1 MATVEFLTKRVE
13 GKKAE
18 IAKLE
23 KKLERIEKAK
33 ATNWEVNPYYY
44 RESDF
49 KWTTRDLNEARE
61 ALAGYESK
69 LKEAQDKAS
78 SRNVKVILDFLQK
91 WQDDSFEFYKEM
103 IPLWL
108 MAREEYYQA
117 SHEHAEFWNRGRF
130 EIEDKEERKK
140 AMEESDKDY
149 REAQKSYRAN
159 WGWILPYT
167 THIWNPKTERYN
179 DGLDEEKLHKDL
191 KAEADRKYDFIIE
204 RTEEIVEKI
213 TDADH
218 LRIGKKGDLNGY
230 IIGTKGTAKVQTI
243 GAGGYN
249 IQRFHFRTLIHE
261 MK

>member
-1 MATVEFLTKRVE
+1 MATIEFITKRIE
-13 GKKAE
+13 GAQAKLT
-18 IAKLE
+18 KLE
-23 KKLERIEKAK
+23 KKMERIEKAK
-33 ATNWEVNPYYY
+33 ATNWENNPYYY
-44 RESDF
+44 HESDI
-49 KWTTRDLNEARE
+49 KWTQRDIDETKA
-61 ALAGYESK
+61 ALEKYQSQLAS
-69 LKEAQDKAS
+69 AQNKAA
-78 SRNVKVILDFLQK
+78 SRNIKVILDFLQK

-140 AMEESDKDY
+140 AMEESDKAY
-149 REAQKSYRAN
+149 REAQKEYRAN

-191 KAEADRKYDFIIE
+191 KAEADRKYDFIVE

-213 TDADH
+213 TDASYLH
-218 LRIGKKGDLNGY
+218 IGDKGDLNGW
-230 IIGTKGTAKVQTI
+230 IIGTKGTAKVNTI